1 MPEAAIEIANCTPE
15 TNDKPN
21 CPSFHYAA
29 ALCSHAAA
37 IHLPAA
43 ITRTGAVQRL
53 ANASR
58 VPEHCG
64 VAAGFSEFQALTQWD
79 KQDAVVS
86 VRRTLSNTDCIKMFL
101 IFDNT

>member
-43 ITRTGAVQRL
+43 ITRIGAVQRL

-58 VPEHCG
+58 VLQQFEI
-64 VAAGFSEFQALTQWD
+64 ATEF
-79 KQDAVVS
+79 
-86 VRRTLSNTDCIKMFL
+86 TD
-101 IFDNT
+101 TVG